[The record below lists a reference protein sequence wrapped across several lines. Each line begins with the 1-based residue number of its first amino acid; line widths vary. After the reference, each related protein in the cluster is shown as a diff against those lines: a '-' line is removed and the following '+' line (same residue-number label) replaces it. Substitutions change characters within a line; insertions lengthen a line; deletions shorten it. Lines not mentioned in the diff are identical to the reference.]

1 MKKVLSI
8 VLAFCLVFSFAAP
21 SLAQNRKSLVVCG
34 DSIAQGYG
42 IQNPDDASYGKILA
56 DTLGYSYKN
65 FGHDG
70 DRSAD
75 LLEKLNGNKH
85 GIADAVKKAD
95 LILISIGG
103 NDFIKPK
110 TELPAR
116 ILPAAVGITD
126 NVDAVQKEF
135 EVNFARIIEKIKS
148 LNSKADVVVQTV
160 YNGHKLLIGWA
171 YDLATS
177 RVNASVE
184 NYLKQNPGAYIIVDT
199 APVFEN
205 HREYIAVDTLH
216 PSALGN
222 VAIAQVILDKLY
234 EVGIAETDVLTVNAE
249 GIDQIKGF
257 SVTLKKIFDFFRSI
271 FSWLSIKF

>member
-1 MKKVLSI
+1 MKKLLSVLL
-8 VLAFCLVFSFAAP
+8 VLCMLFAAAVP
-21 SLAQNRKSLVVCG
+21 CFAAGTKSLVVCG

-42 IQNPDDASYGKILA
+42 IQNPDDASYGRILA

-70 DRSAD
+70 DRSVD
-75 LLEKLNGNKH
+75 LLEKLNGNKK

-95 LILISIGG
+95 IIIISIGG

-116 ILPAAVGITD
+116 ILPAAIGITD
-126 NVDAVQKEF
+126 NVDEVQKEF
-135 EVNFARIIEKIKS
+135 AENFAQIIAKIKS
-148 LNSKADVVVQTV
+148 LNPKAVLVVQTV

-171 YDLATS
+171 YNLATS
-177 RVNASVE
+177 RVNASVSA
-184 NYLKQNPGAYIIVDT
+184 YLDENPGAYIIVDT

-222 VAIAQVILDKLY
+222 VAIAQVILDTLY
-234 EVGIAETDVLTVNAE
+234 EQGIADTTELQVNAE

-257 SVTLKKIFDFFRSI
+257 SQTLKKIFDFFRKL
-271 FSWLSIKF
+271 FNML

>member
-1 MKKVLSI
+1 MLS
-8 VLAFCLVFSFAAP
+8 LAAVCFAAGE
-21 SLAQNRKSLVVCG
+21 KSLVVCG

-70 DRSAD
+70 DRSTD
-75 LLEKLNGNKH
+75 LLEKLNGNKK
-85 GIADAVKKAD
+85 GIATAIKSAD
-95 LILISIGG
+95 IVIISIGG

-110 TELPAR
+110 TELVNR

-135 EVNFARIIEKIKS
+135 EQNFRQIIAKIKG
-148 LNSKADVVVQTV
+148 LNGKATLIVQTV
-160 YNGHKLLIGWA
+160 YNGHNGLIGWA
-171 YDLATS
+171 YNLATS
-177 RVNASVE
+177 RINASVSA
-184 NYLKQNPGAYIIVDT
+184 YLDENPGAYILVDT
-199 APVFEN
+199 APVFEC

-222 VAIAQVILDKLY
+222 VAIAQVILDTLY
-234 EVGIAETDVLTVNAE
+234 ENGIADTDELTVNVE

-257 SVTLKKIFDFFRSI
+257 SQFLKKFFDFFRSI
-271 FSWLSIKF
+271 FSFFRFGTAAA